1 MEVFQGISA
10 ADGTGIGKAFVIPD
24 TDKRTIPQTR
34 ISKEDAAAEWRRFE
48 EASRS
53 VSEEISA
60 QLAGL
65 SEKNKSGSVQKEIFE
80 TYLLMLNDP
89 VFLKE
94 LRDELEEK
102 LYSMEYTLSYKSE
115 EYAARLRAAGN
126 EYFAARADDITDVF
140 GRVLDRLLG
149 VRPFDV
155 SRAPDGAVIVAAAL
169 NATDAVVLTKRKIAG
184 LALTD
189 GGVSSHVAILA
200 RSAGIPAVVGLDT
213 AAVRRRL
220 GGGSIIVDGAE
231 AKVIVEP
238 DEKTVRRYQ
247 SRIQEQERRRT
258 ALRGYLKKPARTKD
272 GAEFRLFANIGTPE
286 EAETAAAEG
295 ADGIGLFRTE
305 FLCMS
310 RAENGAGSDPHFFDE
325 DTQFEA
331 YKKVL
336 QVMEGKPVTIRTLD
350 TGGDKIIRQLPVPQ
364 IKENNPLMGLR
375 AIRLCL
381 AYPQLLK
388 TQLRAL
394 YRAGAYGDLRIMLPL
409 VTSVEQVRQCLEIAE
424 TVRKELSAEN
434 IPFNQDVR
442 IGVMIETAA
451 AAVISDRLA
460 KVSGFFSIGT
470 NDLTQYTLGV
480 DRENPGTAQ
489 LYDECSPAV
498 LRLIS
503 RTVQSAEQAGIPV
516 AVCGEMAR
524 RRECVP
530 VLGGLGVRN
539 LSMSPKHISE
549 IKELLSGL
557 SVHEMQTA
565 AAEYLDRQ

>member
-220 GGGSIIVDGAE
+220 GGGSVIVDGAE